1 MMRIRRKHNYGGV
14 TYKLIEESKNYY
26 VCCVGGDTPDE
37 TSSFPKEYYEP
48 VQTETWRDVTGE
60 CEYLAEG
67 PDHLQGLWHGRTIV
81 CPPAYR
87 ARKVQASRALD
98 DDDIG
103 RGEEEV
109 CWHFIIEKR
118 EP

>member
-1 MMRIRRKHNYGGV
+1 MKVRHKINGRVREVEPYLYPGD
-14 TYKLIEESKNYY
+14 YKWFEARDDGTTLLFSENHW
-26 VCCVGGDTPDE
+26 
-37 TSSFPKEYYEP
+37 EP
-48 VQTETWRDVTGE
+48 VPSETWRDVTGE

-67 PDHLQGLWHGRTIV
+67 PDHLLGLWHGRTIV

-98 DDDIG
+98 DDDLRI
-103 RGEEEV
+103 GEEEV

>member
-1 MMRIRRKHNYGGV
+1 MKVRHRTNGREYTLLGKVNITNGQVWEYDEV
-14 TYKLIEESKNYY
+14 NQTYRVY
-26 VCCVGGDTPDE
+26 TPDL
-37 TSSFPKEYYEP
+37 FDLVPDVP
-48 VQTETWRDVTGE
+48 TWRDVTGE

-98 DDDIG
+98 DDDLRI
-103 RGEEEV
+103 GEEEV